1 MSSTAQDALM
11 SSSSVESEA
20 IAAVATI
27 NMSVD
32 NVQNAG
38 DGEDTDFARV
48 MRERSRQRKTRGEE
62 MRKRIADNG
71 FALRKNANGR
81 IR

>member
-1 MSSTAQDALM
+1 MSSTAHYALM

-32 NVQNAG
+32 NVQGAE
-38 DGEDTDFARV
+38 DGEISDYHQVLEKKLASERLGAKQCE
-48 MRERSRQRKTRGEE
+48 RESQTMASPYKER
-62 MRKRIADNG
+62 
-71 FALRKNANGR
+71 
-81 IR
+81 